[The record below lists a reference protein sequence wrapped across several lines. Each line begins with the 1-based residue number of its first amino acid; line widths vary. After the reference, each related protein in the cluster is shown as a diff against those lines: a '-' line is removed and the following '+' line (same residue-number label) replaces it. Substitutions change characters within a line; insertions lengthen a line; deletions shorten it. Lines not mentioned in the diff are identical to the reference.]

1 MHCNYKDIRLYERQ
15 GLRVPG
21 AAEAELLVQQT
32 QQKQRRA
39 TSLRRFIA
47 CPELARTVQ
56 RCLQSGT
63 GPKPV
68 LLECAP
74 GPGVLTRTLL
84 NEGVRVVAL
93 EHNSAFLPNL
103 QSLENSLDGQLKVI
117 YGDFF
122 KLDPLVIGTVKP
134 PVMFS
139 DKLFETIGVEAV
151 PWSADV
157 PVRVFGIIPQI
168 KERIILWR
176 LLFALYECSSIY
188 RYGRIELNIFV
199 SEKEYKVLTAKAG
212 DVRAYQALTVIGQ
225 VGCEIQ
231 LLHMEPWS
239 SFLTNLKNGGLAVP
253 KSRWLPND
261 HLCLVRLTPRQNLF
275 SGVLKPTNS
284 STFIFMVK
292 QCLAKPKSRLTDRL
306 NSWSL
311 DSDGK
316 LLRELEIPKNAATRS
331 LYPEDYRRLFEAL
344 QNSNMFIDTWF
355 HDEVMDSIKNMNLKI

>member
-1 MHCNYKDIRLYERQ
+1 GASPSPGLPGRSAARRDSVTLKGQRELPPSPPAVTDPRPRSPGKKTALLKSLYF
-15 GLRVPG
+15 LNFFLFSP
-21 AAEAELLVQQT
+21 L
-32 QQKQRRA
+32 
-39 TSLRRFIA
+39 
-47 CPELARTVQ
+47 
-56 RCLQSGT
+56 
-63 GPKPV
+63 
-68 LLECAP
+68 

-151 PWSADV
+151 PWSAGIYV

-199 SEKEYKVLTAKAG
+199 SEKEYKVCVRHFIGKEYEVLHRTQNHLYCTAN
-212 DVRAYQALTVIGQ
+212 VFVILYTKVQ
-225 VGCEIQ
+225 
-231 LLHMEPWS
+231 S
-239 SFLTNLKNGGLAVP
+239 SFLDYMFLFMLSQT
-253 KSRWLPND
+253 SRTWLPND

-292 QCLAKPKSRLTDRL
+292 QCLFPFIL
-306 NSWSL
+306 NIKVMLVKRVEGYLRWSGDVLKWLL
-311 DSDGK
+311 D
-316 LLRELEIPKNAATRS
+316 I
-331 LYPEDYRRLFEAL
+331 
-344 QNSNMFIDTWF
+344 
-355 HDEVMDSIKNMNLKI
+355 